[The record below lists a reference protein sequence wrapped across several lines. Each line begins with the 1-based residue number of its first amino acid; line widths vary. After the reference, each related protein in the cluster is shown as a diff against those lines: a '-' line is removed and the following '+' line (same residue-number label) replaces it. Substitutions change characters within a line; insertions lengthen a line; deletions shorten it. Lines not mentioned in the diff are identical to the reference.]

1 MKEAYLS
8 CLKKLRQFRKSL
20 TKDKDL
26 KRGRLYFSWLETK
39 IKKVQN
45 EKKEEFECYINS

>member
-8 CLKKLRQFRKSL
+8 CLKKLRKFRKSL
-20 TKDKDL
+20 TTYKDL

-39 IKKVQN
+39 KVQN
-45 EKKEEFECYINS
+45 EKDEEFVCCINS

>member
-39 IKKVQN
+39 TEKIQN
-45 EKKEEFECYINS
+45 EKDEEFVCCINS